1 MYIDYSRLWKL
12 LLEKGLTKS
21 ELTEL
26 TGISSRVLAKMTKC
40 ETVTTDTIARIC
52 TALDCRVEDVMECV
66 KESEASF
73 FTSYKKSSVLE
84 VDEEL
89 YREVTFTFGGVK
101 YRVYTTK
108 LRATRAT
115 HIHCRD
121 NGTIYLEELYPFGG
135 LSSPRSEERVLVRPG
150 WDMDEVC
157 IVVISGKPGLITG
170 LDDGIFVSSSHTG
183 RVDGRVFVMTEM
195 RFKLF
200 SGVGA

>member
-1 MYIDYSRLWKL
+1 
-12 LLEKGLTKS
+12 
-21 ELTEL
+21 
-26 TGISSRVLAKMTKC
+26 
-40 ETVTTDTIARIC
+40 
-52 TALDCRVEDVMECV
+52 MECV

-101 YRVYTTK
+101 YRVFTTK
-108 LRATRAT
+108 QRATRAT
-115 HIHCRD
+115 HVHCRG
-121 NGTIYLEELYPFGG
+121 NGTVYFEEHTDEG
-135 LSSPRSEERVLVRPG
+135 SEERAIVRPG
-150 WDMDEVC
+150 WDMDEICV
-157 IVVISGKPGLITG
+157 VVISGKPGEITG
-170 LDDGIFVSSSHTG
+170 LDEGIFVSSSHTG